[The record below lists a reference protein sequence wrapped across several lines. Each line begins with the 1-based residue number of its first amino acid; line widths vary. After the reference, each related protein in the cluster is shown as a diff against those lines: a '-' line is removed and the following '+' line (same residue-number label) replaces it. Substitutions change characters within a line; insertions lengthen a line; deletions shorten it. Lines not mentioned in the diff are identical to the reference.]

1 MRKTLVATAVAAV
14 ALASPAAA
22 RDGHGYV
29 GFEAGALWAKDMD
42 FDLIDTS
49 EGGQFR
55 LDDFIQ
61 TDFKKPG
68 LDLDLIGGYDFGVV
82 RAEAEL
88 GYKRARVDEV
98 GGGYTESNTAID
110 GTGNVNVFSI
120 MGNVLLDFGNE
131 DGLSFYGGGG
141 LGWARVKV
149 NSISA
154 KQFDAGLDLKDSGL
168 AWQLIAGA
176 RYAITPQLDLGLKYR
191 YFRSAK
197 VKGNDALFVNSSTYD
212 WNGDRFQSHSL
223 LASLIF
229 NFGDNAAPLPPP
241 PPPPPAPPPP
251 PPPATQT
258 CADGSVILATDSCPL
273 PPPPP
278 PPPEPAPERG

>member
-42 FDLIDTS
+42 FDRNGTS
-49 EGGQFR
+49 VSADNF
-55 LDDFIQ
+55 LQ
-61 TDFKKPG
+61 TDFKTPG

-88 GYKRARVDEV
+88 GYKRARVDEL
-98 GGGYTESNTAID
+98 GGAFTESSTAID
-110 GTGNVNVFSI
+110 GAGNVNVFSI
-120 MGNVLLDFGNE
+120 MGNLLLDFGNE

-149 NSISA
+149 NSIRA
-154 KQFDAGLDLKDSGL
+154 KNVSTGLDLRDSGL

-197 VKGNDALFVNSSTYD
+197 VEGNDALFVNSSSFD

-229 NFGDNAAPLPPP
+229 NFGDNAAPPPPPLPPP
-241 PPPPPAPPPP
+241 PPPPP